1 MTKIP
6 NPKQLSAS
14 NLGFNK
20 YMLLLKVL
28 DTINRYS
35 MLKYGDKVLVG
46 VSAGPDSV
54 CLLYVLKELRE
65 EYNLSL
71 HIAHLHHGFR
81 GSEADED
88 VRFVKAIGDSLGIP
102 LHIEY
107 VDIPSYIKRAR
118 LSKQAGAREVRYK
131 FFYRVAEEIGADK
144 IALGHTADDQIE
156 TFLMR
161 VIKGSGPH
169 GLAGIPPVR
178 DKVIRPVIE
187 IYREEIKE
195 YLSERD
201 IRYRIDSSNLSPVYL
216 RNKIRLEL
224 IPYLSKE
231 YNPNIIDTL
240 MRNLKI
246 LRDEDIFLDEYV
258 EKKYPDLLI
267 SESKGHVR
275 FDMEKLASIA
285 RPIRRRVLRRAVE
298 SIIGEGVVVLSFK
311 HVEDSLSLL
320 DNERGGEIHL
330 PCGIIVRK
338 DRKTFGVYL
347 KSEVTPIPSYAYN
360 IAVPGDTLIPEAGVT
375 IRTAIL
381 TSPDKGVKG
390 EKDGNKYKTCFDM
403 GKFSLPLIV
412 RNRRSGDLF
421 CPQGMGGKKKKIK
434 EYFIDQKIP
443 REERERIPILTSPE
457 GILWI
462 IGYRADER
470 FMVTA
475 ATEKILEVRAIKNA
489 A

>member
-1 MTKIP
+1 
-6 NPKQLSAS
+6 
-14 NLGFNK
+14 
-20 YMLLLKVL
+20 MLIEKVRKTL
-28 DTINRYS
+28 ACYN
-35 MLKYGDKVLVG
+35 MLKHGDKVLVG

-54 CLLYVLKELRE
+54 CLLNVIKELRE

-102 LHIEY
+102 LNIEY
-107 VDIPSYIKRAR
+107 ADIPAYIKRAR
-118 LSKQAGAREVRYK
+118 LSKQAGAREVRYQ

-161 VIKGSGPH
+161 VIKGSGPR
-169 GLAGIPPVR
+169 GLSGIPPVR
-178 DKVIRPVIE
+178 DKVIRPLIE
-187 IYREEIKE
+187 VYREEIKD
-195 YLSERD
+195 YLSKRD
-201 IRYRIDSSNLSPVYL
+201 IRYRIDSSNLSPVYM

-258 EKKYPDLLI
+258 ERKYPDLLI

-275 FDMEKLASIA
+275 FDMGKLASIA
-285 RPIRRRVLRRAVE
+285 RPIRRRVLRRGVE

-320 DNERGGEIHL
+320 DSERGGEIHL

-338 DRKTFGVYL
+338 DRGTFGIYL
-347 KSEVTPIPSYAYN
+347 KTRLTPIPAYAYN
-360 IAVPGDTLIPEAGVT
+360 VAVPGDTVVPEAGIT
-375 IRTAIL
+375 ISTTIL
-381 TSPDKGVKG
+381 EGLFSG
-390 EKDGNKYKTCFDM
+390 EKEEGHDRYKAYFDM
-403 GKFSLPLIV
+403 AKFSLPLVV
-412 RNRRSGDLF
+412 RNRRPGDLF
-421 CPQGMGGKKKKIK
+421 CPRGMGGKKKKVK
-434 EYFIDQKIP
+434 EYFIDRKIL
-443 REERERIPILTSPE
+443 REERERIPVLTSPE